1 MTQRTYTREEMEEI
15 FRRAA
20 EHTTFGASSQNGADA
35 IRYEDLVAAAR
46 EVGIEPQA
54 LEQVAKKIESERRE
68 LIQRSEADQIVQREY
83 AKSRDKAKTS
93 LLRFVIISAFFG
105 ALDATTPGGPWAHVL
120 ALCYGLFI
128 ALRWGRTLL
137 FEPSESDREKILKK
151 EWTRRA
157 NEARRTQRLQERAQK
172 ERERIEKKQ
181 RADAEARRFR
191 DRLEAQQA
199 AVRRE
204 LEQRT
209 GRHERQNKAARE
221 FESAVVEGVT
231 ALLQAVARRID
242 AAAKSIEN
250 PQSSQSFPSGDF
262 GKYVRAQQG
271 VVEATGPR
279 VRVEPPA
286 PEPAKSVIDGH
297 LVDAQEEADEEAGR
311 RESEKR
317 AKRG

>member
-1 MTQRTYTREEMEEI
+1 
-15 FRRAA
+15 
-20 EHTTFGASSQNGADA
+20 
-35 IRYEDLVAAAR
+35 
-46 EVGIEPQA
+46 
-54 LEQVAKKIESERRE
+54 
-68 LIQRSEADQIVQREY
+68 
-83 AKSRDKAKTS
+83 
-93 LLRFVIISAFFG
+93 
-105 ALDATTPGGPWAHVL
+105 VL
-120 ALCYGLFI
+120 ALCYGLFV

-204 LEQRT
+204 LEQRN

-221 FESAVVEGVT
+221 FESAVEEGVT